1 MFYDALNNCHGDKMK
16 IVDLFAGCGGLSLGF
31 QNAGYEIVAAYENW
45 SVAAQCYRNNFDHPV
60 FEVDLSN
67 VAAATKHIKKHA
79 PDMII
84 GGPPCQD
91 FSQAGT
97 RSEGSRASL
106 TSGFAQIIN
115 NIKPTWFLMEN
126 VDRAYS
132 SKAYAEAK
140 KILHSAGYG
149 LTERVLNA
157 SYCGVPQ
164 KRKRLFCIGLLG
176 AEDNFMGDLIDGRV
190 SKEPMTV
197 RQYLGDELGLD
208 YYYRHPRN
216 YSRRGIFSID
226 EPAPTIRGVN
236 RPIPK
241 GYTGHAGD
249 PIEIGGALRPLTTTE
264 RARLQT
270 FPPQF
275 KWQASKT
282 DLEQIIGN
290 AVPVKLAEF
299 IASSITAYTTKST
312 RKKKAA

>member
-1 MFYDALNNCHGDKMK
+1 MK

-31 QNAGYEIVAAYENW
+31 QNAGYEVAAAYENW
-45 SVAAQCYRNNFDHPV
+45 PVAVQCYRNNFKHPV
-60 FEVDLSN
+60 FEFDLAD
-67 VAAATKHIKKHA
+67 VAAATKHIKKYS

-91 FSQAGT
+91 FSHAGT

-106 TSGFAQIIN
+106 TSSFAQIISN
-115 NIKPTWFLMEN
+115 VKPTWFLMEN

-140 KILHSAGYG
+140 RIFKGAGYG

-176 AEDNFMGDLIDGRV
+176 AEDNFMGDIIDTRI

-197 RQYLGDELGLD
+197 RQYLGDELGIEH
-208 YYYRHPRN
+208 YYRHPRN

-226 EPAPTIRGVN
+226 EPAPTVRGVN

-249 PIEIGGALRPLTTTE
+249 PVKINESLRPLTTLE

-270 FPPQF
+270 FPSHF

-282 DLEQIIGN
+282 DLEQLIGN
-290 AVPVKLAEF
+290 AVPVKLGEF
-299 IASSITAYTTKST
+299 VATSIAAYMAKTHK
-312 RKKKAA
+312 KKKAA

>member
-1 MFYDALNNCHGDKMK
+1 MK
-16 IVDLFAGCGGLSLGF
+16 VVDLFAGCGGLSLGF
-31 QNAGYEIVAAYENW
+31 QNAGYEIAAAYENW

-60 FEVDLSN
+60 FEFDLSN
-67 VAAATKHIKKHA
+67 VADATKHIKKHA

-91 FSQAGT
+91 FSQAGG

-106 TSGFAQIIN
+106 TLGFAQIIET
-115 NIKPTWFLMEN
+115 IQPKWFLMEN

-132 SKAYAEAK
+132 SKAYADAK
-140 KILHSAGYG
+140 KLFHAAGYG
-149 LTERVLNA
+149 LTEKVLNA
-157 SYCGVPQ
+157 TYCGVPQ
-164 KRKRLFCIGLLG
+164 RRKRLFCIGLLG
-176 AEDNFMGDLIDGRV
+176 AEDGFMDEMLVNRL

-197 RQYLGDELGLD
+197 RQYLGDELGID
-208 YYYRHPRN
+208 HYYRHPRN
-216 YSRRGIFSID
+216 YSRRGVFSID
-226 EPAPTIRGVN
+226 EPAPTVRGVN

-249 PIEIGGALRPLTTTE
+249 PIKIGGSLRPLTTQE

-299 IASSITAYTTKST
+299 VATSIADYAAKSQ